1 MKLAIVSPVL
11 PPSQSGQ
18 AIVLYRLL
26 DGADPDR
33 YILISPTNYNRAID
47 GIDECSQK
55 LPGKYYHIPHS
66 HHRFVPWLLKMNY
79 YRIGLINEIYLKPRI
94 NQLVKIFQIEK
105 CTHVIACTADLFDP
119 YCAYMASKKI
129 NIPFFL
135 YAFDD
140 YIQQWTNKY
149 YHYFAEK
156 IGPSIIKNA
165 KEIIVPN
172 NHLKSVYD
180 TNYGVNA
187 KTIHNPVNLS
197 DYTGVS
203 LPELVYSFESEIN
216 IVYTGAIYGAQTDAL
231 NRLLNAISKTKDKNI
246 RLHLFSPNPW
256 EPVKYNEFV
265 IYHNSLP
272 LSQMA
277 DVQMSAH
284 ILFLPLAFK
293 SEYPQSLINTSSP
306 GKMGEYLASGR
317 PILVHAPQ
325 DSFVS
330 RYFKKF
336 KCGSVVDSVDVN
348 ALTKEIR
355 RIISDE
361 DYRQGMMK
369 NARMHAAIDFDL
381 NKIKEQFFK
390 IFS

>member
-26 DGADPDR
+26 EGTDPDR
-33 YILISPTNYNRAID
+33 YILISPTNYNHAIY
-47 GIDECSQK
+47 GIDDCSQK
-55 LPGKYYHIPHS
+55 LPGRYYHIPHS
-66 HHRFVPWLLKMNY
+66 HHKLVSWLLRMNY
-79 YRIGLINEIYLKPRI
+79 YGIGLINEIYLKTRI
-94 NQLVKIFQIEK
+94 NHLIKIFQTEK

-149 YHYFAEK
+149 YHDFAEK
-156 IGPSIIKNA
+156 TGPSIIKNA
-165 KEIIVPN
+165 KEIIAPN
-172 NHLKSVYD
+172 NHLKSFYD

-197 DYTGVS
+197 EYAGKS
-203 LPELVYSFESEIN
+203 LPELGYSFKSEIN
-216 IVYTGAIYGAQTDAL
+216 IIFTGAIYGAQMDAL
-231 NRLLNAISKTKDKNI
+231 NRLLDAISKINEKNI
-246 RLHLFSPNPW
+246 RLHLFSPNHW
-256 EPVKYNEFV
+256 EPVKCDEFV
-265 IYHNSLP
+265 IYHNPLP

-293 SEYPQSLINTSSP
+293 SEYPDSLINTSSP

-330 RYFKKF
+330 WYFKKY

-348 ALTKEIR
+348 ELTKEIER
-355 RIISDE
+355 LIRDV
-361 DYRQGMMK
+361 DYRQGIMK
-369 NARMHAAIDFDL
+369 NARMRAVIDFDL
-381 NKIKEQFFK
+381 TKIREQFFS

>member
-33 YILISPTNYNRAID
+33 YILISPTNYNDALD

-55 LPGKYYHIPHS
+55 LPGKYYCIPHS
-66 HHRFVPWLLKMNY
+66 HHRFVHWLLKMNY

-94 NQLVKIFQIEK
+94 NQLVKIFQTEK
-105 CTHVIACTADLFDP
+105 CTHVIACTADLFDS
-119 YCAYMASKKI
+119 YCAYMASKKV

-149 YHYFAEK
+149 DHYFAEK

-172 NHLKSVYD
+172 NHLKSFYD

-231 NRLLNAISKTKDKNI
+231 NRLLDAISKTKDKNI
-246 RLHLFSPNPW
+246 RLYLFSPNPW
-256 EPVKYNEFV
+256 EPVKYDEFV

-330 RYFKKF
+330 RYFKKY

-348 ALTKEIR
+348 ALTKEIE
-355 RIISDE
+355 RIIRDK
-361 DYRQGMMK
+361 DYRQGIMK
-369 NARMHAAIDFDL
+369 NARMCAMIDFDL